1 MLKKYLMA
9 VMACCSLFA
18 ANAKGQQAP
27 QRLKLGF
34 SIAID
39 KITPELLQKANANGI
54 EFIETS
60 LKPYMDSIGNFL
72 YPDEE
77 VIRKVKAIRKIA
89 DDAHIQVWSIHMPA
103 GKELD
108 ISFPDEAARQRVVE
122 VQKKTVSFCA
132 LLAPRII
139 LFHPSFFLGLNER
152 ELRKEQLIR
161 SAIELNKA
169 VKKIQ
174 ATMVIENMFG
184 PELLRDANR
193 ERPLMRTVEE
203 TVEIMNRLP
212 ADIYSAIDL
221 NHIKYPEKLVYAMGK
236 RLKTIHVADGTDK
249 AENHFFPCSG
259 KGHNDWPAI
268 MKALD
273 AVGYNGPFM
282 YEAAYKDVTEFKSCY
297 ETLYQS
303 LLPSTGK

>member
-1 MLKKYLMA
+1 MKNYVIA
-9 VMACCSLFA
+9 VIAFCWLFA
-18 ANAKGQQAP
+18 GKVKGQPAP
-27 QRLKLGF
+27 ERLKLGF

-39 KITPELLQKANANGI
+39 KITPDLLQKAKANGI
-54 EFIETS
+54 DFIETS
-60 LKPYMDSIGNFL
+60 LKPYMDSAGNFL
-72 YPDEE
+72 FPDDE
-77 VIRKVKAIRKIA
+77 VTRKVKAIRKMA

-103 GKELD
+103 GRQID
-108 ISFPDEAARQRVVE
+108 ISFPDEAERQRVVE
-122 VQKKTVSFCA
+122 LQKKTLSYCI

-139 LFHPSFFLGLNER
+139 LFHPSWFLGLNER
-152 ELRKEQLIR
+152 EHRKEQMIK

-169 VKKIQ
+169 VKNIQ

-221 NHIKYPEKLVYAMGK
+221 NHIKYPEKLIDAMGK
-236 RLKTIHVADGTDK
+236 RLKTIHVADGTDQ

-268 MKALD
+268 MKALN
-273 AVGYNGPFM
+273 AAGYDGPFM
-282 YEAAYKDVTEFKSCY
+282 YESAYTDVADFKPCY
-297 ETLYQS
+297 ESLYQT
-303 LLPSTGK
+303 LLQSPGK